1 MTTLPLIHPGRP
13 GAGLRPIKALRHFRQ
28 LVADKED
35 TEQVFHI
42 TNDLRGRKFVAEA
55 KTFLTSP
62 LGRRLQE
69 SGEYLPEILD
79 DHDALRKMPAGSL
92 AHAYADFM
100 EAEGLS
106 AAGLVEEQQKFAAQV
121 PHYDDQL
128 DWYNNR
134 LRDTH
139 DMFHILSGYG
149 RDPLG
154 ELSLLAFSY
163 SQNKSL
169 GFLFIAWMGALE
181 EKRITPR
188 GTPIFRAIKEGQR
201 NGRIA
206 AKIGHQD
213 IVSLLPLPLEQ
224 VRARLNI
231 RPPVTYRAILDGYH
245 RAGIDP
251 NHSFGSAVAA

>member
-1 MTTLPLIHPGRP
+1 MLHLPLIHPDRP
-13 GAGLRPIKALRHFRQ
+13 GAALRPFKALRHFRK

-42 TNDLRGRKFVAEA
+42 TNDLRGKKFIKEA
-55 KTFLTSP
+55 KLFLTSP
-62 LGRRLQE
+62 LGKRLQA
-69 SGEYLPEILD
+69 SGEYLPAILD
-79 DHDALRKMPAGSL
+79 DHSSLRKMPAGSL
-92 AHAYADFM
+92 AHIYADFM

-121 PHYDDQL
+121 PHYDDQIN
-128 DWYNNR
+128 WYNNR

-154 ELSLLAFSY
+154 ELALLAFSY

-181 EKRITPR
+181 EKRIAPS
-188 GTPIFRAIKEGQR
+188 GTPIFGAIKEGQH
-201 NGRIA
+201 NGRLA
-206 AKIGHQD
+206 RKIGHQD
-213 IVSLLPLPLEQ
+213 IVSLLPLPIEQ
-224 VRARLNI
+224 VRAKLGI
-231 RPPVTYRAILDGYH
+231 RPPVTYHAILDKY
-245 RAGIDP
+245 RSAGIDP
-251 NHSFGSAVAA
+251 NHAFGQAASA